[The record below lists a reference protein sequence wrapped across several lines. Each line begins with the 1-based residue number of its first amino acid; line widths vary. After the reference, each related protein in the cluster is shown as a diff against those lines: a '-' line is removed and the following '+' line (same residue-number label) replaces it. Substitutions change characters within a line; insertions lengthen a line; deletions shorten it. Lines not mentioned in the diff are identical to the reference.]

1 MTAASPVG
9 GPGASPDGGVARTAR
24 RDPRPA
30 AGRRGSS
37 IISQATDVMEPTAP
51 GDEADATGRGVEV
64 RVNGERRTV
73 PPGLTLSGLLEELEV
88 DGRRVAVEHNRR
100 VVPRDERGDVEV
112 EAGDEVEI
120 VQFVGGGR

>member
-1 MTAASPVG
+1 
-9 GPGASPDGGVARTAR
+9 
-24 RDPRPA
+24 
-30 AGRRGSS
+30 
-37 IISQATDVMEPTAP
+37 MEPTAP
-51 GDEADATGRGVEV
+51 GDEADGATGRGVEV

-73 PPGLTLSGLLEELEV
+73 PRGLTLSGLLDELEV

-112 EAGDEVEI
+112 EAGDDVEI